1 MECPA
6 RMSRRWLTAVC
17 RCTLLFCLILKSD
30 SSGDA
35 AEKVVSASAG
45 PRVPQHV
52 RQVPQAPTG
61 FLARTKSA
69 FSGMAEKLSPSRN
82 DATKKRRPVRMAKS
96 PSRPNGDDKSFKPF
110 QRIRESFNGRSRE
123 STPKLVTNAANNSPA
138 ARPRNEPQEIPIFDR
153 SLSPLDESTDLAKDG
168 GHGAVI
174 EVDGP
179 ASQAWYPE
187 AASRHDEEA
196 GRVAIGELNTGRDV
210 DTGRVL
216 VGELPQKS
224 PRQSGK
230 VRVGRLGDNAQ
241 SVGRVSIQRLAGNDV
256 SDRGRPRQI
265 RIPIN
270 DAAGNFLVGGNNDRI
285 SLSVREAPL
294 SEVLGLVAEQ
304 HGLNIV
310 TASSVTGMISVS
322 LADVGLE
329 DALDAILTV
338 NGYTWIRQKNI
349 ILVSKLDQQS
359 PVSHVAQ
366 GREMRVF
373 SLTYVSATDVD
384 AVVKGL
390 LSPVGQSFVTTQSA
404 TDKRKTQEQLVVE
417 DLPQYISRVESYI
430 AQADQPPRQVLI
442 EAHILRVDLGD
453 NLRHGV
459 DLQGLARLSG
469 ARITLRSTGFANP
482 AASPAFLF
490 GVDGT
495 DLDTLIE
502 ALQTTTDAKTLASP
516 KVLAVN
522 GQEAR
527 IQVGERLGYLVT
539 TTTQTSTL
547 QNVNFLDTGIVLTV
561 TPVIADTGQILMNIV
576 PKISTGRVNPD
587 TGLPEEETTD
597 VQTTVMLHDGQ
608 AMIIG
613 GLITETDIDLQ
624 SKIPIAGDLWGVGK
638 LFQRRVQ
645 TTERSE
651 IIIALIPRIVPY
663 EPSYNAKD
671 DCDLHRVTTPLTEWP
686 LQEAARDIEPSLP
699 DATKLPRKPRWDRI
713 LDIQDNLEQENPRPS
728 EYFFP
733 SRQDAW
739 YYEGDE

>member
-1 MECPA
+1 MH
-6 RMSRRWLTAVC
+6 RSGWTSRGCLTVVSS
-17 RCTLLFCLILKSD
+17 CTLLLAIVAAA
-30 SSGDA
+30 SSTMA
-35 AEKVVSASAG
+35 ADQVVSAAAG
-45 PRVPQHV
+45 ARTPQHIRKV
-52 RQVPQAPTG
+52 AQPPTG
-61 FLARTKSA
+61 FLSRTKSA
-69 FSGMAEKLSPSRN
+69 LSGLAEKISSSGSQTSEPQRPLREARSPARSADRQ
-82 DATKKRRPVRMAKS
+82 
-96 PSRPNGDDKSFKPF
+96 SFHPF
-110 QRIRESFNGRSRE
+110 ERIR
-123 STPKLVTNAANNSPA
+123 
-138 ARPRNEPQEIPIFDR
+138 Q
-153 SLSPLDESTDLAKDG
+153 SLSPEKKAIEHPSSRDERRQLPAPVTGQEASEIPVFDHSLPPFDDALDEQNNQQIVG
-168 GHGAVI
+168 V
-174 EVDGP
+174 EGP
-179 ASQAWYPE
+179 SSPAWFPNTTVEQRE
-187 AASRHDEEA
+187 AA
-196 GRVAIGELNTGRDV
+196 GRVRVGSLGDRSESTV
-210 DTGRVL
+210 GRVV
-216 VGELPQKS
+216 VGNLPVQRS
-224 PRQSGK
+224 QPA
-230 VRVGRLGDNAQ
+230 GRATINQTGEPSAT
-241 SVGRVSIQRLAGNDV
+241 GRVSIQRLSGDDTE
-256 SDRGRPRQI
+256 SRGGRRQI

-270 DAAGNFLVGGNNDRI
+270 DAAGTLSVGGSGNRI
-285 SLSVREAPL
+285 SLSVREASL

-310 TASSVTGMISVS
+310 TASSVTGTISVS
-322 LADVGLE
+322 LVEVELE
-329 DALDAILTV
+329 DVLDAILTV
-338 NGYTWIRQKNI
+338 NGYTWVRQKNI

-359 PVSHVAQ
+359 PVSHIAQ
-366 GREMRVF
+366 GRQMRVF
-373 SLTYVSATDVD
+373 SLTYVAGTDID

-404 TDKRKTQEQLVVE
+404 QDKRKTQEQIVVE
-417 DLPQYISRVESYI
+417 DLPQYLERVESYI

-442 EAHILRVDLGD
+442 EAHILRVDLAD

-459 DLQGLARLSG
+459 DLQGVARLAG
-469 ARITLRSTGFANP
+469 AKITLSSKGFANP

-547 QNVNFLDTGIVLTV
+547 QSVNFLDTGIVLTV
-561 TPVIADTGQILMNIV
+561 TPIIGESGQILMNIV
-576 PKISTGRVNPD
+576 PKISSGRVNPD

-624 SKIPIAGDLWGVGK
+624 SKVPIAGDLWGVGR

-663 EPSYNAKD
+663 ESMYDAKNQ
-671 DCDLHRVTTPLTEWP
+671 CDIHRATTPLTEWP
-686 LQEAARDIEPSLP
+686 LQEAVRDVEPSLP
-699 DATKLPRKPRWDRI
+699 DAMKLPRKPRWNRI
-713 LDIQDNLEQENPRPS
+713 LDVHDNLEQENPRPS

-739 YYEGDE
+739 YYEDDE

>member
-1 MECPA
+1 
-6 RMSRRWLTAVC
+6 
-17 RCTLLFCLILKSD
+17 
-30 SSGDA
+30 
-35 AEKVVSASAG
+35 
-45 PRVPQHV
+45 
-52 RQVPQAPTG
+52 
-61 FLARTKSA
+61 
-69 FSGMAEKLSPSRN
+69 MAEKLSSSRN
-82 DATKKRRPVRMAKS
+82 DTSSQRRPVRVAKS
-96 PSRPNGDDKSFKPF
+96 PSRSKSDDKSFSPF
-110 QRIRESFNGRSRE
+110 QRIRESMQLRSGELE
-123 STPKLVTNAANNSPA
+123 SSTQADAQAQRAAYPGY
-138 ARPRNEPQEIPIFDR
+138 EPQEIPIFDH
-153 SLSPLDESTDLAKDG
+153 SLPPFDESDDLATG
-168 GHGAVI
+168 EWNEAII
-174 EVDGP
+174 EVNGP
-179 ASQAWYPE
+179 ASQAWYPDSTPRNHE
-187 AASRHDEEA
+187 PA
-196 GRVAIGELNTGRDV
+196 GRVAVGDLNTARAVDAGRI
-210 DTGRVL
+210 L
-216 VGELPQKS
+216 IGELPQQ
-224 PRQSGK
+224 PMRPSG
-230 VRVGRLGDNAQ
+230 RVNLGRLGDSVQ
-241 SVGRVSIQRLAGNDV
+241 PVGRVAIQRLAGDDAF
-256 SDRGRPRQI
+256 DRGRPKQI
-265 RIPIN
+265 RIPVN
-270 DAAGNFLVGGNNDRI
+270 DAAGNFSVGGNNDRI

-294 SEVLGLVAEQ
+294 SEVLSLVAEQ

-322 LADVGLE
+322 LAEVGLE

-366 GREMRVF
+366 GRLMRVF
-373 SLTYVSATDVD
+373 SLTYVAATDID

-390 LSPVGQSFVTTQSA
+390 LSPVGQSFITTQSDQ
-404 TDKRKTQEQLVVE
+404 DKRKTQEQIVVE

-469 ARITLRSTGFANP
+469 AKITLRSTGFANP

-495 DLDTLIE
+495 DLGALIE
-502 ALQTTTDAKTLASP
+502 AIQSTTDAKTLASP

-561 TPVIADTGQILMNIV
+561 TPVIAETGQILMSIV

-624 SKIPIAGDLWGVGK
+624 SKVPIAGDLWGVGK

-663 EPSYNAKD
+663 EPMYNAKNE
-671 DCDLHRVTTPLTEWP
+671 CDIHRVTTPLTQWP
-686 LQEAARDIEPSLP
+686 LQEAARDTEPSLP

>member
-1 MECPA
+1 MSGVKILSSRKSDCPA
-6 RMSRRWLTAVC
+6 GQVS
-17 RCTLLFCLILKSD
+17 ID
-30 SSGDA
+30 SLGDG
-35 AEKVVSASAG
+35 S
-45 PRVPQHV
+45 QW
-52 RQVPQAPTG
+52 
-61 FLARTKSA
+61 
-69 FSGMAEKLSPSRN
+69 
-82 DATKKRRPVRMAKS
+82 RP
-96 PSRPNGDDKSFKPF
+96 
-110 QRIRESFNGRSRE
+110 
-123 STPKLVTNAANNSPA
+123 
-138 ARPRNEPQEIPIFDR
+138 
-153 SLSPLDESTDLAKDG
+153 
-168 GHGAVI
+168 
-174 EVDGP
+174 
-179 ASQAWYPE
+179 
-187 AASRHDEEA
+187 
-196 GRVAIGELNTGRDV
+196 GRVA
-210 DTGRVL
+210 
-216 VGELPQKS
+216 VGALPQKVNHA
-224 PRQSGK
+224 PRTPAPGPSIGTPQTP
-230 VRVGRLGDNAQ
+230 
-241 SVGRVSIQRLAGNDV
+241 GRVSIQRLGGDD
-256 SDRGRPRQI
+256 STGRRRQI

-270 DAAGNFLVGGNNDRI
+270 DAAGDFAVGGSPDSI
-285 SLSVREAPL
+285 SLNVREAPL

-310 TASSVTGMISVS
+310 TASTVTGTISVS
-322 LADVGLE
+322 LNGVQLN

-338 NGYTWIRQKNI
+338 NGYTWIQQKNI
-349 ILVSKLDQQS
+349 ILFSKLDESS
-359 PVSHVAQ
+359 PVSHLAQ
-366 GREMRVF
+366 GRQMRVF
-373 SLTYVSATDVD
+373 SLTYVSATDID

-390 LSPVGQSFVTTQSA
+390 LSPAGKSFITTQSA
-404 TDKRKTQEQLVVE
+404 QDKRKTQEQIVVE
-417 DLPQYISRVESYI
+417 DLPQYLSRVESYI

-459 DLQGLARLSG
+459 DLQGVARLAG
-469 ARITLRSTGFANP
+469 ARITMRSTGFANP

-490 GVDGT
+490 GIDGT
-495 DLDTLIE
+495 DFDTLVE

-522 GQEAR
+522 GQEPR

-547 QNVNFLDTGIVLTV
+547 QNVNFLGTGIVLTV
-561 TPVIADTGQILMNIV
+561 TPVIADTVQILMNIT

-613 GLITETDIDLQ
+613 GLITETDVDLQ

-663 EPSYNAKD
+663 DPIYNAKNE
-671 DCDLHRVTTPLTEWP
+671 CDLHRATTPLTQWP
-686 LQEAARDIEPSLP
+686 LQEAVRDSEPSLP
-699 DATKLPRKPRWDRI
+699 DASKLPRKPRWDRI
-713 LDIQDNLEQENPRPS
+713 LDVQDNLEQENPRPA

-739 YYEGDE
+739 YYEGNE

>member
-1 MECPA
+1 MQCPA
-6 RMSRRWLTAVC
+6 RMSRRWLNAISLC
-17 RCTLLFCLILKSD
+17 ALASCLLGWTD
-30 SSGDA
+30 SSSNA
-35 AEKVVSASAG
+35 ADKLVSASAG

-52 RQVPQAPTG
+52 RKVPQPATG
-61 FLARTKSA
+61 FLSRTKSA
-69 FSGMAEKLSPSRN
+69 FAGFADKLSAPRDNASN
-82 DATKKRRPVRMAKS
+82 ERRPVRVAKS
-96 PSRPNGDDKSFKPF
+96 PLRSKNDHKLSSPF
-110 QRIRESFNGRSRE
+110 QRIRESLTNRSRQSQTVGVARGE
-123 STPKLVTNAANNSPA
+123 TPA
-138 ARPRNEPQEIPIFDR
+138 AKVSHPPQEIPVFDR
-153 SLSPLDESTDLAKDG
+153 VVPPFEQPSEFVTDGTDDS
-168 GHGAVI
+168 VI
-174 EVDGP
+174 KLDGP
-179 ASQAWYPE
+179 ASQAWYPQATTSSE
-187 AASRHDEEA
+187 AKP
-196 GRVAIGELNTGRDV
+196 GRVAIGDLNTAQN
-210 DTGRVL
+210 TNPGRVL
-216 VGELPQKS
+216 VGELPQ
-224 PRQSGK
+224 QSRRPSGR
-230 VRVGRLGDNAQ
+230 VSVGRLGNNTQ
-241 SVGRVSIQRLAGNDV
+241 SAGRVSIQRLAGDDAF
-256 SDRGRPRQI
+256 DRGRPKQI

-270 DAAGNFLVGGNNDRI
+270 DAAGNFSVGGNSDRI

-310 TASSVTGMISVS
+310 TASSVTGTISVS
-322 LADVGLE
+322 LAEVGLE

-338 NGYTWIRQKNI
+338 NGYTWVRQKNI
-349 ILVSKLDQQS
+349 ILVSKLDQKS

-366 GREMRVF
+366 GRLMRVF
-373 SLTYVSATDVD
+373 SLTYVAAVDID
-384 AVVKGL
+384 AVVQGL
-390 LSPVGQSFVTTQSA
+390 LSPVGKSFVTTQSA
-404 TDKRKTQEQLVVE
+404 QDKRKTQEQIVVE

-663 EPSYNAKD
+663 EPVYDAKNE
-671 DCDLHRVTTPLTEWP
+671 CDLHRATSPLTQWP
-686 LQEAARDIEPSLP
+686 LQEAARDAEPSLP
-699 DATKLPRKPRWDRI
+699 DASRLPRKPRWDRI
-713 LDIQDNLEQENPRPS
+713 LDVQDNLQQENPRPS